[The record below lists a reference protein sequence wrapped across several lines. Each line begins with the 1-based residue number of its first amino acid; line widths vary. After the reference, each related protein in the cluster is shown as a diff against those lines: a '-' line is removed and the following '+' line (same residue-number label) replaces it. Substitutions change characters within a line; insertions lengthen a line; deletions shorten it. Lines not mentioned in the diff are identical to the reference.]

1 MKLVFATQ
9 NQNKLREIKKLL
21 PPNIDL
27 VSLNEIGCTESIPET
42 AETLQGNAKL
52 KSDYVYQKYKLPC
65 FADDSGLVVDSL
77 NGEPGVYS
85 ARYAGKE
92 NDAQANMDKLL
103 KSLETKKDRS
113 ASFKTVIALNL
124 NGETQFFKGSVQGKI
139 THTKKGIQGFGY
151 DPIFL
156 PNGYTET
163 FAELPIETKNEIGH
177 RGKAFSKLITYL
189 QSNHVTI

>member
-9 NQNKLREIKKLL
+9 NQNKLREIKRLL

-27 VSLNEIGCTESIPET
+27 VSLNDIGCTESIPET
-42 AETLQGNAKL
+42 ADTLQGNAKL
-52 KSDYVYQKYKLPC
+52 KSDYVYQKYELPC
-65 FADDSGLVVDSL
+65 FADDTGLLVDSL

-92 NDAQANMDKLL
+92 NDAHANMDKLL
-103 KSLETKKDRS
+103 KNLETKKDRS
-113 ASFKTVIALNL
+113 ACFKTVIALNL

-139 THTKKGIQGFGY
+139 THTKKGVQGFGY

-156 PNGYTET
+156 PDGYKET

>member
-9 NQNKLREIKKLL
+9 NQNKLREIKRLL

-27 VSLNEIGCTESIPET
+27 VSLNDIGCIESIPET

-65 FADDSGLVVDSL
+65 FADDTGLLVDSL

-103 KSLETKKDRS
+103 KNLETKEDRS
-113 ASFKTVIALNL
+113 ACFKTVIALNL

-139 THTKKGIQGFGY
+139 THTKKGVQGFGY

-156 PNGYTET
+156 PNGYKET